1 MVEIT
6 IRESTMVKPA
16 RETPWRRLW
25 NSNVD
30 LLAPRFHTLSVYF
43 YRPDGSGDFF
53 DVGRM
58 KAALAEVLVSFYPMA
73 GRLDR
78 DEDGRIE
85 IVCNGEGVLFV
96 EAEMEARIDDFG
108 DFAPTMELKKLIP
121 VVDYSN
127 GISSFPLVVFQRSA
141 VHRPVTPPRAEPTQP
156 LLPHVEYHPPP
167 PMLSSPPVRSPP
179 SLKEPKFLSA
189 AANNA
194 AAVNIFKLTREH
206 LHLLKSKTPTDTR
219 ASSFSLLAAHVWRC
233 TCIARELPGDQP
245 TKLYIAV
252 DGRSRLRP
260 PLPEGYMGNV
270 LFTATPI
277 SNAGD
282 LIDGGIIAAMKKIN
296 DSLAPIDDE
305 YLRSALDYL
314 ELQSDIAALVRG
326 AHTYRCPNLGLTS
339 WARLPLY
346 DADFGWGR
354 PIFMGPGA
362 IAFEGLS
369 FVLPSP
375 TGDGSLSLVISLQ
388 PAHMQRFQKL
398 LYEF

>member
-30 LLAPRFHTLSVYF
+30 LLAPRFHTPSVYF

-127 GISSFPLVVFQRSA
+127 GISSFPLVVFQVTRFKCGGASLGVGKQHHLADGVAGLHFVNSWSDVVRGLGISVLPFIDRSPLRA
-141 VHRPVTPPRAEPTQP
+141 RNPPSPSF
-156 LLPHVEYHPPP
+156 PHVEYHPPP
-167 PMLSSPPVRSPP
+167 PQLSTPPVPSPP

-206 LHLLKSKTPTDTR
+206 LNLLKSKTPTDTR

-260 PLPEGYMGNV
+260 PLPEGYARATCSSRPHRYPTPEISS
-270 LFTATPI
+270 TAA
-277 SNAGD
+277 S
-282 LIDGGIIAAMKKIN
+282 
-296 DSLAPIDDE
+296 
-305 YLRSALDYL
+305 
-314 ELQSDIAALVRG
+314 
-326 AHTYRCPNLGLTS
+326 
-339 WARLPLY
+339 
-346 DADFGWGR
+346 
-354 PIFMGPGA
+354 
-362 IAFEGLS
+362 
-369 FVLPSP
+369 SP
-375 TGDGSLSLVISLQ
+375 
-388 PAHMQRFQKL
+388 R
-398 LYEF
+398 